1 MRENL
6 YENEMIHKLKKLN
19 AGMPSEAELWLAL
32 QCTPSSNSSIPSKKL
47 EERTVIYESSLFEPI
62 LQCRH
67 PFWLQC
73 SQWQPCDVRAMNL
86 YSSPLAGKLAN

>member
-47 EERTVIYESSLFEPI
+47 EKPNGYPCEFLLRANLALLPPVLASMQSVAAIRCTCNEP
-62 LQCRH
+62 L
-67 PFWLQC
+67 
-73 SQWQPCDVRAMNL
+73 
-86 YSSPLAGKLAN
+86 